1 MLKMDTR
8 MDGPVLTLLAA
19 YRNNLVSSKNDAV
32 TSGSMSTPPNVDK
45 SRLSQRKG

>member
-1 MLKMDTR
+1 
-8 MDGPVLTLLAA
+8 MDGPVLALLAA
-19 YRNNLVSSKNDAV
+19 YRDNLVSSKNDAV